1 MILLQ
6 LRAED
11 QLKPSQ
17 ADGLLSMVRHP
28 GLLLCHL
35 RKRKFFPPPGLQIPK
50 YPNQTQQKPTSLA
63 ICRHVVADPP
73 SRSLEITP
81 HIDFPGIVPLPNL
94 FRMHDRA
101 LLKKTRPSSLRYCHF
116 HIPGAASHTD
126 MSTQKELAIE
136 SARVLR
142 EAGHV
147 VYFAGGAVRDQLLG
161 QTPKDYDLATSARPD
176 EVQALFKKSDAVG
189 EHFGVIIVKGSGE
202 MIEVATFRT
211 DGSYKDGR
219 RPESVEFS
227 SPEQDA
233 QRRDFTINGLFQD
246 PLTGEIIDHVGG
258 RADLEAKVLRAI
270 GDPRKRFEEDALRLL
285 RAIRFSTTTRFE
297 IEAKTWAAIQECAP
311 LLSQISPERIRDEF
325 SRILMAADRARGLD
339 LLVDSGLIKEFL
351 PEVLDLQG
359 CEQPPQWHPEGDVYV
374 HTRIALSLLN
384 SPPLHLALAVLLHD
398 IGKPATQAWD
408 AEAERFRFNGHDKV
422 GASMAEKILRRLRY
436 SNQTVEDVTFMVSRH
451 MQFMHVKD
459 MRTAKLKRFMSAETF
474 ELETE
479 LHRVDCDSSN
489 GFRDNYDFVR
499 TKKEEFAREPLIPKP
514 LLTGHDLIRDFKIAP
529 GPEIGTILRDVQT
542 EQLEGR
548 LSDKEAAY
556 QFVKETLSQ

>member
-1 MILLQ
+1 M
-6 LRAED
+6 
-11 QLKPSQ
+11 
-17 ADGLLSMVRHP
+17 
-28 GLLLCHL
+28 
-35 RKRKFFPPPGLQIPK
+35 
-50 YPNQTQQKPTSLA
+50 
-63 ICRHVVADPP
+63 
-73 SRSLEITP
+73 
-81 HIDFPGIVPLPNL
+81 
-94 FRMHDRA
+94 
-101 LLKKTRPSSLRYCHF
+101 
-116 HIPGAASHTD
+116 
-126 MSTQKELAIE
+126 
-136 SARVLR
+136 
-142 EAGHV
+142 
-147 VYFAGGAVRDQLLG
+147 
-161 QTPKDYDLATSARPD
+161 
-176 EVQALFKKSDAVG
+176 
-189 EHFGVIIVKGSGE
+189 
-202 MIEVATFRT
+202 
-211 DGSYKDGR
+211 
-219 RPESVEFS
+219 
-227 SPEQDA
+227 
-233 QRRDFTINGLFQD
+233 
-246 PLTGEIIDHVGG
+246 
-258 RADLEAKVLRAI
+258 
-270 GDPRKRFEEDALRLL
+270 
-285 RAIRFSTTTRFE
+285 
-297 IEAKTWAAIQECAP
+297 
-311 LLSQISPERIRDEF
+311 SPERIRDEF

-422 GASMAEKILRRLRY
+422 GASIAEKILRRLRY

-451 MQFMHVKD
+451 MQFMHVND

-489 GFRDNYDFVR
+489 GFRDNYDFIR